1 MSFGPGNFDWLLASC
16 ITSAG
21 VSGLIISF
29 LGLKRRTL
37 LSLFVRLVLGTCTM
51 KSSQR
56 CHEILLVTG
65 ASN

>member
-37 LSLFVRLVLGTCTM
+37 SSLFRSSCACTM

-56 CHEILLVTG
+56 YHEILPVTG